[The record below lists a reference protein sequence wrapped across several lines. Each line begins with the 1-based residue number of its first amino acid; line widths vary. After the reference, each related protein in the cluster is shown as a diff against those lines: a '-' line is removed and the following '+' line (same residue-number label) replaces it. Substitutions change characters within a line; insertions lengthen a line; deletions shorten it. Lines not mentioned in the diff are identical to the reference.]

1 MKYNFSQKISLL
13 LSILFFASG
22 CASYIDSLHKQMDK
36 GSGSTSRLTPRDDK
50 FDVYRKR
57 RGSSNSNLVSTSTQK
72 NIDPAVKRQYGPENE
87 VKRRYTSDE
96 IYDSGT
102 DNSLWNGQGRDS
114 FLFTQDSKKRQGDI
128 ILVNVMTRLKND
140 ITAELKRV
148 FPAPPT
154 STIRKP
160 KKKEKGKGAEEEKPE
175 PTAEAKPEEA
185 NPTEKQEEAVHDKIS
200 TVVIEEINK
209 DHILLSGR
217 KNILFRNRK
226 HLVEVQALVSRR
238 NISPDDYINSDEII
252 ETNIT
257 VLR

>member
-1 MKYNFSQKISLL
+1 MKIIQLL
-13 LSILFFASG
+13 LFSFFITS
-22 CASYIDSLHKQMDK
+22 CSSYINSLYDQMDK
-36 GSGSTSRLTPRDDK
+36 GSGRSSRVAPRSDK

-57 RGSSNSNLVSTSTQK
+57 RNGSNSNLVSTSTQK
-72 NIDPAVKRQYGPENE
+72 SIDPSVKRQYGPENE

-148 FPAPPT
+148 FPAPQVM
-154 STIRKP
+154 SVKKS
-160 KKKEKGKGAEEEKPE
+160 KKKEKAKAGENEKPE
-175 PTAEAKPEEA
+175 GDAEPKPEDTA
-185 NPTEKQEEAVHDKIS
+185 GADKQEEAVHDKIS
-200 TVVIEEINK
+200 TVIIEEINK

-238 NISPDDYINSDEII
+238 NISAEDFISSDEII

>member
-1 MKYNFSQKISLL
+1 MKIILL
-13 LSILFFASG
+13 LFLVTG
-22 CASYIDSLHKQMDK
+22 CASYIESLHRQMDK
-36 GSGSTSRLTPRDDK
+36 GSGRNTGQISPRNDK

-57 RGSSNSNLVSTSTQK
+57 RNGSNLVSTSTQK
-72 NIDPAVKRQYGPENE
+72 NIDPTVKRQYGPESE

-96 IYDSGT
+96 IYDNGS
-102 DNSLWNGQGRDS
+102 DNSLWNGQGKDS

-148 FPAPPT
+148 FPAPRMA
-154 STIRKP
+154 SAKKP
-160 KKKEKGKGAEEEKPE
+160 KKKGKEKPGEEEK
-175 PTAEAKPEEA
+175 AEAETENKPEEPNTA
-185 NPTEKQEEAVHDKIS
+185 EKEDEAIHDKIS
-200 TVVIEEINK
+200 TVVIEEINR
-209 DHILLSGR
+209 DHVLLSGR

-226 HLVEVQALVSRR
+226 HLVEVQALVPRR
-238 NISPDDYINSDEII
+238 NISAEDFINSDDII